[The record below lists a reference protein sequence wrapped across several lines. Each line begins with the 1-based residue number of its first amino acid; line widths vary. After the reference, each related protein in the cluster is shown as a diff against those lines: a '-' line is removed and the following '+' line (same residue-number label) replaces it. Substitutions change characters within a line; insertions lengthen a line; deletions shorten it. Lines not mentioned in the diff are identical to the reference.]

1 MSAAASKQGGALID
15 AHTPLHA
22 IVGFAAG
29 VLGVDP
35 HVAMIVFIGARITE
49 AALSEGA
56 RHALFEPEHGQS
68 LGNELTDLLFEM
80 GGLHAGE
87 ALRHKLLASSE
98 TEPTAGLGGN
108 HHTITYPSGTK
119 VFR

>member
-1 MSAAASKQGGALID
+1 MSDAASKQGGALID

-35 HVAMIVFIGARITE
+35 HIAMIVFIGARITE
-49 AALSEGA
+49 AAMREGT

-87 ALRHKLLASSE
+87 ALRHKLLGSDP
-98 TEPTAGLGGN
+98 EPTAGLGGN
-108 HHTITYPSGTK
+108 HYAITYPNSTR
-119 VFR
+119 VIR